1 MDCRALPSHK
11 LPHQSK
17 LFLEYLNNFS
27 KVQAFYAHA
36 PKMASVTAV
45 ASKLDFPKELRS
57 AVAAILRAQNAA
69 FGAGPAV
76 FENLDRLEKGAVAI
90 VSGQQV
96 GLFGGPAYSFYKAL
110 SAIQLANE
118 VTRSGIEAVP
128 VFWMAT
134 EDHDVDEVRHV
145 SWFQEGQ
152 LKRFELAAPPEQEA
166 GRPVG
171 KILLGPQIDEQV
183 HEAAE
188 LLVKQ
193 GSVLLAQFLKESYN
207 RGETY
212 GSAFAKL
219 FVRLFSQLGLIL
231 LDPLDPA
238 LHRIAA
244 PVYRQAI
251 EDRDTLN
258 EKLLRRGKELEATG
272 FSAQV
277 KVTATSTLLFYMGN
291 QCNECGD
298 KAQTKAQASD
308 GVRKAITANGHGK
321 FQAGEKQ
328 WATAEL
334 LKAIESTP
342 QDFSPSALLRA
353 VVQDY
358 LLPTVGYIGGAAEIA
373 YFAQSEVVYRHVL
386 GRMPVILPRPDF
398 TLVDIKAAKLLRVYN
413 LKVEDI
419 WAGSQEVRRRM
430 ERASVPKELSRD
442 FDRNHKQVTKM
453 LDQLHD
459 QLKKLDP
466 TLQGAVETARKK
478 IEYQIDKLRRKTGR
492 ATVAK
497 ATLLAVYENFLEQ
510 LLYPHKV
517 LQSRELCLL
526 PFLAR
531 WSPGGLTELQKLCGS
546 KNLGH
551 HCIVQLS

>member
-1 MDCRALPSHK
+1 MDCRALASHK
-11 LPHQSK
+11 LPHPSK
-17 LFLEYLNNFS
+17 LFLEYLNDFS

-36 PKMASVTAV
+36 PKISSVIA
-45 ASKLDFPKELRS
+45 AARELDFPNERRS
-57 AVAAILRAQNAA
+57 AVATTLRAQNTA

-76 FENLDRLEKGAVAI
+76 FENLDRLEKGAIAI

-96 GLFGGPAYSFYKAL
+96 GLFSGPAYSFYKAL
-110 SAIQLANE
+110 SAIQVANE
-118 VTRSGIEAVP
+118 VTRSGVEAVP

-152 LKRFELAAPPEQEA
+152 LKRFELAAPDEKDT

-171 KILLGPQIDEQV
+171 KILLGAQIDEQV

-219 FVRLFSQLGLIL
+219 FARLFSQQGLIL
-231 LDPLDPA
+231 LDPLDPP

-251 EDRDTLN
+251 EDRDALN
-258 EKLLRRGKELEATG
+258 EKLLRRGKELEAAG

-277 KVTATSTLLFYMGN
+277 KVTAKSTLLFCMGN
-291 QCNECGD
+291 QCGD
-298 KAQTKAQASD
+298 KAQTSD
-308 GVRKAITANGHGK
+308 GVRKAIAATGHGK

-328 WATAEL
+328 WATTEL
-334 LKAIESTP
+334 LKTVESAP
-342 QDFSPSALLRA
+342 EDFSPSALLRA

-358 LLPTVGYIGGAAEIA
+358 LLPTVAYIGGAAEIA
-373 YFAQSEVVYRHVL
+373 YFAQCEVVYKHVL
-386 GRMPVILPRPDF
+386 GRMPVILSRPDF
-398 TLVDIKAAKLLRVYN
+398 TLVDIKAAKLLRAYKLN
-413 LKVEDI
+413 VEDI
-419 WAGSQEVRRRM
+419 WTGSQEVRRRM
-430 ERASVPKELSRD
+430 ERASVPKDLSRD
-442 FDRNHKQVTKM
+442 FDRNHKQVMKM
-453 LDQLHD
+453 LDQLRD

-492 ATVAK
+492 AQDAK
-497 ATLLAVYENFLEQ
+497 ATLLALYETFLEQ

-531 WSPGGLTELQKLCGS
+531 WGPGGLTELQKLCGS
-546 KNLGH
+546 KNLGR

>member
-1 MDCRALPSHK
+1 MDCRALASHK

-27 KVQAFYAHA
+27 KVKAFYAHE
-36 PKMASVTAV
+36 PKMSSVTAV
-45 ASKLDFPKELRS
+45 ARRLDFPKERRSTVATALRG
-57 AVAAILRAQNAA
+57 QNAA

-76 FENLDRLEKGAVAI
+76 FGNLERLEKGAVAI

-96 GLFGGPAYSFYKAL
+96 GLFSGPAYAFYKAL

-145 SWFQEGQ
+145 SWFQDGQ
-152 LKRFELAAPPEQEA
+152 LKRFELAAPPDQDA

-171 KILLGPQIDEQV
+171 KILLGTQIDEQV

-207 RGETY
+207 RDETY

-219 FVRLFSQLGLIL
+219 FARLFSQQGLIL

-244 PVYRQAI
+244 SVYRQAI
-251 EDRDTLN
+251 EDRDALN
-258 EKLLRRGKELEATG
+258 EQLLRRGKELEEAG

-277 KVTATSTLLFYMGN
+277 KVTAKSTLLFYMGN
-291 QCNECGD
+291 QCCD
-298 KAQTKAQASD
+298 KAQTRD
-308 GVRKAITANGHGK
+308 GVRKAIASSGHGK
-321 FQAGEKQ
+321 FQAGDNQ
-328 WATAEL
+328 WVAAEL

-342 QDFSPSALLRA
+342 EDFSPSALLRA

-373 YFAQSEVVYRHVL
+373 YFAQSEVVYKHVL
-386 GRMPVILPRPDF
+386 GRMPVILSRPDF
-398 TLVDIKAAKLLRVYN
+398 TLVDVKATKLLRAYN

-430 ERASVPKELSRD
+430 ERASVPKDISRD
-442 FDRNHKQVTKM
+442 FDRNHKQVIKM
-453 LDQLHD
+453 LDHLHG

-492 ATVAK
+492 AQDSK

-531 WSPGGLTELQKLCGS
+531 WGPGGLTELQKVCGS
-546 KNLGH
+546 KNLGR

>member
-1 MDCRALPSHK
+1 MDCLALASHK

-27 KVQAFYAHA
+27 KVKGFYAHE

-45 ASKLDFPKELRS
+45 ARKLDFPEQRRS
-57 AVAAILRAQNAA
+57 AVATCLRIQNTV

-76 FENLDRLEKGAVAI
+76 FENLGRLEKGAVAI

-96 GLFGGPAYSFYKAL
+96 GLFSGPAYAFYKAL
-110 SAIQLANE
+110 SAIQVANE
-118 VTRSGIEAVP
+118 LTRSGIEAVP

-145 SWFQEGQ
+145 SWFQDGR
-152 LKRFELAAPPEQEA
+152 LKRFELAAPGEQDA

-171 KILLGPQIDEQV
+171 KILLGAQIDEQV

-207 RGETY
+207 RSETY
-212 GSAFAKL
+212 GSAFGKL
-219 FVRLFSQLGLIL
+219 FARLFSQQGLIL

-251 EDRDTLN
+251 EDRDALN
-258 EKLLRRGKELEATG
+258 EQLLRRGKELEEAG

-277 KVTATSTLLFYMGN
+277 KVTAKSTLLFYMGC
-291 QCNECGD
+291 QCGD
-298 KAQTKAQASD
+298 KTQTSD
-308 GVRKAITANGHGK
+308 GVRKAIAASGQGK
-321 FQAGEKQ
+321 FQAGEKH
-328 WATAEL
+328 WGRAEL

-342 QDFSPSALLRA
+342 EDFSPSALLRA

-358 LLPTVGYIGGAAEIA
+358 LLPSAAYIGGAAEIA
-373 YFAQSEVVYRHVL
+373 YFAQSEVVYQHVL
-386 GRMPVILPRPDF
+386 GRMPVILSRPDF
-398 TLVDIKAAKLLRVYN
+398 TLVDIKAAKLLRAFN

-430 ERASVPKELSRD
+430 ERASVPKGVSRD
-442 FDRNHKQVTKM
+442 FDRSCQQVMKM
-453 LDQLHD
+453 LDKLHD

-478 IEYQIDKLRRKTGR
+478 IAYQIDKLRRKTGR
-492 ATVAK
+492 AQDAK
-497 ATLLAVYENFLEQ
+497 ATLIAVYEDFLEQ

-531 WSPGGLTELQKLCGS
+531 WGPGGLTELQKMCGS
-546 KNLGH
+546 KNLGR
-551 HCIVQLS
+551 HCILELS

>member
-1 MDCRALPSHK
+1 MDCRALASHK

-36 PKMASVTAV
+36 PKMSSVTAV
-45 ASKLDFPKELRS
+45 ARELDFPKERRS
-57 AVAAILRAQNAA
+57 AVVATLRAQNTA

-96 GLFGGPAYSFYKAL
+96 GLFSGPAYSFYKAL
-110 SAIQLANE
+110 SAIQVANE

-152 LKRFELAAPPEQEA
+152 LKRFELAPPVEKDA

-171 KILLGPQIDEQV
+171 KILLGAQIDEQV

-193 GSVLLAQFLKESYN
+193 GSVLVAQFLKESYN

-219 FVRLFSQLGLIL
+219 FARLFSQQGLIL

-244 PVYRQAI
+244 PVYREAI
-251 EDRDTLN
+251 EDRDALN
-258 EKLLRRGKELEATG
+258 EKVLRRGKELEAAG

-277 KVTATSTLLFYMGN
+277 KVTAKSTLLFYMGN
-291 QCNECGD
+291 QCGD
-298 KAQTKAQASD
+298 KAQTSD
-308 GVRKAITANGHGK
+308 GVRKAIATSGHGK

-328 WATAEL
+328 WASAEL
-334 LKAIESTP
+334 LKAIETTP
-342 QDFSPSALLRA
+342 EDFSPSALLRA

-373 YFAQSEVVYRHVL
+373 YFAQSEVVYKHVL
-386 GRMPVILPRPDF
+386 GRMPVILSRPDF
-398 TLVDIKAAKLLRVYN
+398 TLVDIKAAKLLRAYK
-413 LKVEDI
+413 LTVENI

-430 ERASVPKELSRD
+430 ERASVPKDVSRD
-442 FDRNHKQVTKM
+442 FDRNHKQVMKM

-478 IEYQIDKLRRKTGR
+478 IDFQIDKLRRKTGR
-492 ATVAK
+492 AQDAK

-531 WSPGGLTELQKLCGS
+531 WGPGGLMELQKLCGS
-546 KNLGH
+546 KNLGR

>member
-1 MDCRALPSHK
+1 MDCRALSSHK

-27 KVQAFYAHA
+27 KVQAFYVHA

-45 ASKLDFPKELRS
+45 ARNLNFPKERRS
-57 AVAAILRAQNAA
+57 AVATILRTQNAA

-76 FENLDRLEKGAVAI
+76 FENLDRLEKGAMAI

-96 GLFGGPAYSFYKAL
+96 GLFSGPAYSFYKAL
-110 SAIQLANE
+110 SAIQLADE
-118 VTRSGIEAVP
+118 MTRSGIEAVP

-145 SWFQEGQ
+145 NWFQEGQ
-152 LKRFELAAPPEQEA
+152 LKRFELDAPPEQEA

-171 KILLGPQIDEQV
+171 RILLGPQVDEQV

-207 RGETY
+207 RSETY

-219 FVRLFSQLGLIL
+219 FARVFSQQGLIL
-231 LDPLDPA
+231 LDPLDPS
-238 LHRIAA
+238 LHRITA

-251 EDRDTLN
+251 EDRDTLS
-258 EKLLRRGKELEATG
+258 ETLLRRGKELEAAG

-277 KVTATSTLLFYMGN
+277 KVTAKSTLLFYMGN
-291 QCNECGD
+291 QCHECGD
-298 KAQTKAQASD
+298 KAQASD
-308 GVRKAITANGHGK
+308 GVRKPIATIGHGK

-342 QDFSPSALLRA
+342 ENFSPSALLRA

-373 YFAQSEVVYRHVL
+373 YFAQSEVLYKHGL

-398 TLVDIKAAKLLRVYN
+398 TLVDIKAAKLLRAYN

-430 ERASVPKELSRD
+430 ERASVPKALSRD

-492 ATVAK
+492 ASDAK

-531 WSPGGLTELQKLCGS
+531 WGPGGLTELQKLCGS

>member
-1 MDCRALPSHK
+1 MDCRALASHK

-27 KVQAFYAHA
+27 KVKTFYAQE
-36 PKMASVTAV
+36 PKMFSVTAV
-45 ASKLDFPKELRS
+45 ERKLDFPKDRRS
-57 AVAAILRAQNAA
+57 AVAASLRVQNRTFA
-69 FGAGPAV
+69 AGPAV
-76 FENLDRLEKGAVAI
+76 FENLNRLEKGAGAI

-96 GLFGGPAYSFYKAL
+96 GLFSGPAYSFYKAL
-110 SAIQLANE
+110 TAIQVANE
-118 VTRSGIEAVP
+118 MTRAGIEAVP

-145 SWFQEGQ
+145 SWFQEGK

-171 KILLGPQIDEQV
+171 KILLGAQIEEQV

-219 FVRLFSQLGLIL
+219 FARLFSQQGLIL

-251 EDRDTLN
+251 EDRDALN
-258 EKLLRRGKELEATG
+258 EQLLRRGKELESAG

-277 KVTATSTLLFYMGN
+277 KVTAKSTLLFYMG
-291 QCNECGD
+291 CECGD
-298 KAQTKAQASD
+298 KPQAND
-308 GVRKAITANGHGK
+308 GVRKAIATGGHGK
-321 FQAGEKQ
+321 FQAGETQ

-334 LKAIESTP
+334 LKSIESTP
-342 QDFSPSALLRA
+342 EEFSPSALLRA

-358 LLPTVGYIGGAAEIA
+358 LLPTVAYIGGAAEIA
-373 YFAQSEVVYRHVL
+373 YFAQSEVVYKHVL
-386 GRMPVILPRPDF
+386 GRMPVILSRPDF
-398 TLVDIKAAKLLRVYN
+398 TLVDIKAAKLLRAY
-413 LKVEDI
+413 
-419 WAGSQEVRRRM
+419 
-430 ERASVPKELSRD
+430 
-442 FDRNHKQVTKM
+442 
-453 LDQLHD
+453 
-459 QLKKLDP
+459 KL
-466 TLQGAVETARKK
+466 Q
-478 IEYQIDKLRRKTGR
+478 
-492 ATVAK
+492 
-497 ATLLAVYENFLEQ
+497 N
-510 LLYPHKV
+510 
-517 LQSRELCLL
+517 
-526 PFLAR
+526 
-531 WSPGGLTELQKLCGS
+531 
-546 KNLGH
+546 
-551 HCIVQLS
+551 

>member
-1 MDCRALPSHK
+1 MDCRALASHK

-36 PKMASVTAV
+36 PKMSSVTAV
-45 ASKLDFPKELRS
+45 ARELDFPTERRS
-57 AVAAILRAQNAA
+57 TVATILRAQNAA

-96 GLFGGPAYSFYKAL
+96 GLFSGPAYSFYKAL
-110 SAIQLANE
+110 SAIQVANE
-118 VTRSGIEAVP
+118 LTRSGIEAVP

-145 SWFQEGQ
+145 SWFQDGQ
-152 LKRFELAAPPEQEA
+152 LKRFELAPPVEKDA

-171 KILLGPQIDEQV
+171 KILLGAQIDEQV

-193 GSVLLAQFLKESYN
+193 GSVLLAQFVKESYN

-219 FVRLFSQLGLIL
+219 FAKLFSQQGLIL

-251 EDRDTLN
+251 ENRDALN
-258 EKLLRRGKELEATG
+258 EKLLRRGKELEAAG

-277 KVTATSTLLFYMGN
+277 KVTAKSTLLFYMGN
-291 QCNECGD
+291 QCGD
-298 KAQTKAQASD
+298 NTQAND
-308 GVRKAITANGHGK
+308 GVRKAIAANGHGK
-321 FQAGEKQ
+321 FEAGEKQ
-328 WATAEL
+328 WATADL
-334 LKAIESTP
+334 LKAIENTP
-342 QDFSPSALLRA
+342 EDFSPGALLRA

-358 LLPTVGYIGGAAEIA
+358 LLPTVAYIGGAAEIA
-373 YFAQSEVVYRHVL
+373 YFAQSEVVYKHVL
-386 GRMPVILPRPDF
+386 RRMPVILSRPDF
-398 TLVDIKAAKLLRVYN
+398 TLVDTKAAKLLRAYK
-413 LKVEDI
+413 LSVEDI
-419 WAGSQEVRRRM
+419 WTGSQEVRRRM
-430 ERASVPKELSRD
+430 ELASVPKDLSRD
-442 FDRNHKQVTKM
+442 FDRNHRQVVKM
-453 LDQLHD
+453 LDQLHE

-492 ATVAK
+492 AQDAK

-531 WSPGGLTELQKLCGS
+531 WGPGGLTELQKLCGS
-546 KNLGH
+546 KNLGR

>member
-1 MDCRALPSHK
+1 MDCRALASHK

-36 PKMASVTAV
+36 PKISFVTAV
-45 ASKLDFPKELRS
+45 ARELDFPKERRS
-57 AVAAILRAQNAA
+57 AVTTILRAQNAA

-76 FENLDRLEKGAVAI
+76 FANLDRLEKGAVAV

-96 GLFGGPAYSFYKAL
+96 GLFSGPAYSFYKAL
-110 SAIQLANE
+110 SAVQIANE
-118 VTRSGIEAVP
+118 LTSSGIEAVP

-152 LKRFELAAPPEQEA
+152 LKRFELAPPVEKDA

-171 KILLGPQIDEQV
+171 KILLGSQIDEQV

-207 RGETY
+207 RGDTY

-219 FVRLFSQLGLIL
+219 FARLFSQRGLIL

-238 LHRIAA
+238 LHHIAA

-251 EDRDTLN
+251 EDRDALN
-258 EKLLRRGKELEATG
+258 EKLLRRGKELEVAG

-277 KVTATSTLLFYMGN
+277 KVTAKSTLLFYMGN
-291 QCNECGD
+291 QCGD
-298 KAQTKAQASD
+298 KAQSSD
-308 GVRKAITANGHGK
+308 GVRKPIVATGNGK
-321 FQAGEKQ
+321 FQAAEKQ
-328 WATAEL
+328 WATADL

-342 QDFSPSALLRA
+342 EDFSPSALLRA
-353 VVQDY
+353 VAQDY
-358 LLPTVGYIGGAAEIA
+358 LLPTVAYIGGAAEIA
-373 YFAQSEVVYRHVL
+373 YFAQSEVVYKHVL
-386 GRMPVILPRPDF
+386 RRMPVILSRPDF
-398 TLVDIKAAKLLRVYN
+398 TLVDIKAAKLLRAYKLN
-413 LKVEDI
+413 VEDI

-430 ERASVPKELSRD
+430 ELASVPKDLSSD
-442 FDRNHKQVTKM
+442 FDRNHKQVVKM

-492 ATVAK
+492 AQDAK

-531 WSPGGLTELQKLCGS
+531 WGPGGLTELQKLCSS
-546 KNLGH
+546 KNLGR

>member
-1 MDCRALPSHK
+1 MDCRALASHK

-27 KVQAFYAHA
+27 KVKTFYAHE
-36 PKMASVTAV
+36 PKMSSVTAV
-45 ASKLDFPKELRS
+45 ESRLDILKYRRS
-57 AVAAILRAQNAA
+57 AVAASLRVQNSTFA
-69 FGAGPAV
+69 AGPAV
-76 FENLDRLEKGAVAI
+76 FENLNRLEKGAVAI

-96 GLFGGPAYSFYKAL
+96 GLFSGPAYSFYKAL
-110 SAIQLANE
+110 TAIQVANE
-118 VTRSGIEAVP
+118 MTRAGIEAVP

-145 SWFQEGQ
+145 SWFQDGQ
-152 LKRFELAAPPEQEA
+152 LRRFELAPPAERDA

-171 KILLGPQIDEQV
+171 KISLGPQIDEQV

-212 GSAFAKL
+212 GTAFGKLFAKL
-219 FVRLFSQLGLIL
+219 FSQQGLIL

-238 LHRIAA
+238 FTAMAVPI
-244 PVYRQAI
+244 YRQAI
-251 EDRDTLN
+251 EDRDALN
-258 EKLLRRGKELEATG
+258 EKLLRRGKELESAG

-277 KVTATSTLLFYMGN
+277 KVTAKSTLLFYMGN
-291 QCNECGD
+291 QCCD
-298 KAQTKAQASD
+298 KAQTSD
-308 GVRKAITANGHGK
+308 GVRKAIAASGHGK

-328 WATAEL
+328 WTTADL

-342 QDFSPSALLRA
+342 EDFSPSALLRA

-358 LLPTVGYIGGAAEIA
+358 LVPTVGYIGGAAEIA
-373 YFAQSEVVYRHVL
+373 YFAQSEVVYKHVL

-430 ERASVPKELSRD
+430 ERASVPKDVSLD
-442 FDRNHKQVTKM
+442 FDRNHKQVMKM
-453 LDQLHD
+453 LDQLHG

-492 ATVAK
+492 AQDAK
-497 ATLLAVYENFLEQ
+497 ANLLAGYENFLEQ

-531 WSPGGLTELQKLCGS
+531 WGPGGLTELQKLCGS
-546 KNLGH
+546 KNLGR